1 MTVSALRARARNA
14 GDAGADR
21 DGARGCFGSGFSSC
35 CFWVGGDGLSW
46 GEGGSWRCGLWRW
59 GLWRLVRG

>member
-21 DGARGCFGSGFSSC
+21 DGARGCFGSGFKSC
-35 CFWVGGDGLSW
+35 CF
-46 GEGGSWRCGLWRW
+46 
-59 GLWRLVRG
+59 

>member
-21 DGARGCFGSGFSSC
+21 DGARGCFGSGCKSC
-35 CFWVGGDGLSW
+35 CCCFWWVGGDGLSR
-46 GEGGSWRCGLWRW
+46 GEGGSWR
-59 GLWRLVRG
+59 